1 LAFKVVE
8 EVNELIV
15 VAIQKREAELV
26 FQIRRKLAIK
36 IIISLERLNNS
47 DHVAMFDVL
56 HRVLIYVFI
65 NITCF
70 IRAAPLKDLSFNLL
84 LSLINVL

>member
-1 LAFKVVE
+1 MAFKVVE

-26 FQIRRKLAIK
+26 FQIRRKLAIE
-36 IIISLERLNNS
+36 IIISLKRLNNS
-47 DHVAMFDVL
+47 DHVAVLDVL

-65 NITCF
+65 NITF
-70 IRAAPLKDLSFNLL
+70 LIRAAPLKDLSFNLL